1 MKIYIA
7 NILEETTDLNSGR
20 SVPFFSLAEA
30 RSFADKKIDE
40 YGAMYEGDIIEHSP
54 DRYQMQSGDE
64 YVTIEI
70 TESEIKGEP
79 ALADQDL
86 ELLST
91 VMHCYKDDHR
101 GSAEMLIPVMALER
115 KIAALSGGRYESDP
129 TYDAHRSSL
138 VRYINEMVVKNFDE
152 ITEHDEPYISLALP
166 EGLSLAGVHVGGNE
180 FIDELWG
187 DLEETREGSGAVLC
201 TSRTYDDGKGCE
213 RVQEIH
219 LEDLPL
225 ADLIT
230 LAEAAAAHEGDRCD
244 HRKNNSQQP

>member
-40 YGAMYEGDIIEHSP
+40 YGAEYEGDIIERSP

-79 ALADQDL
+79 ALTDRDL

-101 GSAEMLIPVMALER
+101 CSTEMLVPVMALER
-115 KIAALSGGRYESDP
+115 KLTMLFKGRYAPDP
-129 TYDAHRSSL
+129 TYNAGKEEII
-138 VRYINEMVVKNFDE
+138 RYINEMVVENFDE
-152 ITEHDEPYISLALP
+152 ITEHDEPYICLGLP
-166 EGLSLAGVHVGGNE
+166 EGLSLMGVRVGEDE
-180 FIDELWG
+180 FLDELCG
-187 DLEETREGSGAVLC
+187 DLEETRDGSGAVLC
-201 TSRTYDDGKGCE
+201 VSRTYTGGECCE
-213 RVQEIH
+213 RSQEIY

-225 ADLIT
+225 TDLIT
-230 LAEAAAAHEGDRCD
+230 LAEVAAAHEGDRCD
-244 HRKNNSQQP
+244 HRKDND